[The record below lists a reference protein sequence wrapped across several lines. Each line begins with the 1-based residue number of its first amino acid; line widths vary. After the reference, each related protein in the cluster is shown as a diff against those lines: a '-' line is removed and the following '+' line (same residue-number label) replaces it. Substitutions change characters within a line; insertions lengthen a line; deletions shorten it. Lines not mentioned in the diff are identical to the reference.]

1 MLNMWME
8 WLILIQSYICTV
20 IRYSRECKVETED
33 VKSNSSKSIEVE
45 SFVQIPPEF
54 LAAASGGGVEP

>member
-1 MLNMWME
+1 ME
-8 WLILIQSYICTV
+8 WLLLIQSYLC

>member
-1 MLNMWME
+1 M
-8 WLILIQSYICTV
+8 IQLYICTV